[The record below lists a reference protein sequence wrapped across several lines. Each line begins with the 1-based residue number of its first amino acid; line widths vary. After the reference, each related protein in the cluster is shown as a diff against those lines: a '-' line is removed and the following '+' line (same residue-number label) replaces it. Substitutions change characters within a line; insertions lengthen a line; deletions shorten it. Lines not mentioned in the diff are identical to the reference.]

1 MAALPHFV
9 GTWRNAPHD
18 PQSTHT
24 LIWKLDSTGLRGRW
38 IVEPTI
44 DAGALIGGKPRAYE
58 MRIGRCWIEDDVLLF
73 HVNGNAWPS
82 EFRQVAT
89 RSSASPAKNSAARSK
104 GTACGSSGH
113 SATD

>member
-44 DAGALIGGKPRAYE
+44 EGGE
-58 MRIGRCWIEDDVLLF
+58 MRIGRCWIEEDVLLF
-73 HVNGNAWPS
+73 RVNGNAWPS
-82 EFRQVAT
+82 EFRLTASGDALVGVACEKLG
-89 RSSASPAKNSAARSK
+89 RAIE
-104 GTACGSSGH
+104 GH
-113 SATD
+113 RMRLVRTLGD